1 LRSVVGL
8 SVCMCVFEALRGY
21 LYISTVTCISLDR
34 WHQNGNGN
42 GGVETAVRG
51 RTGIRSVRSDQMEA
65 WLRFERLVR
74 AVFDWVD
81 GGRRGAYLTRLSR
94 PAFGRITYIF
104 DSHSHDARIYTD
116 KVKAFSYGTRLL
128 FPRPAQSLFS
138 LAPIQSIE
146 SRALVRPHS
155 SSAILAPASSS
166 SQRHQLQ
173 LESILL
179 TTSTLSRSS
188 PHELTSR
195 PTRSD

>member
-1 LRSVVGL
+1 MRSVVGL

-104 DSHSHDARIYTD
+104 DSHSHDARIYTSA
-116 KVKAFSYGTRLL
+116 VKGKPFSYGTRLL
-128 FPRPAQSLFS
+128 FPRPAQCFVLARSANRLDHVPVSGLTHQCKNCTRLLFFFPTS
-138 LAPIQSIE
+138 PTCTRKHLAY
-146 SRALVRPHS
+146 HF
-155 SSAILAPASSS
+155 
-166 SQRHQLQ
+166 H
-173 LESILL
+173 LL
-179 TTSTLSRSS
+179 TLAA
-188 PHELTSR
+188 P
-195 PTRSD
+195 